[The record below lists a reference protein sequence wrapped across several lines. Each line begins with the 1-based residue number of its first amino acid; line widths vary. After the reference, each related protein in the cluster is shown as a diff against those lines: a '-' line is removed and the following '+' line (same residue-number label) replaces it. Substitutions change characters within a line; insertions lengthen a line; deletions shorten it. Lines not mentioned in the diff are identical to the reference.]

1 MNETRGGEPVNSAS
15 GPDPIHDILASE
27 ESIVPSSGFLA
38 AVMERVEE
46 ESRAPAPIPFPWRR
60 AMLAIPLIAGVF
72 GWGVYEFTH
81 YPISLLHSGP
91 VPHLHL
97 LATPAAPLDQAAWI
111 ALALTASMLSW
122 KLVRRL
128 TGLS

>member
-1 MNETRGGEPVNSAS
+1 
-15 GPDPIHDILASE
+15 
-27 ESIVPSSGFLA
+27 
-38 AVMERVEE
+38 
-46 ESRAPAPIPFPWRR
+46 
-60 AMLAIPLIAGVF
+60 MLAIPLIAGVF

-122 KLVRRL
+122 KLARRL